1 MYTKCI
7 EYRGNIDYKEY
18 IMGFFKILHDYVK
31 DNYENG
37 IYRENEKRFEKDKN
51 SVDDY
56 QLGYEQAKRDY
67 HKHHTFKRFPSTAA
81 NFINIVANNKA
92 VEVSKFISG
101 YENAKHD
108 ILTKKTF

>member
-1 MYTKCI
+1 
-7 EYRGNIDYKEY
+7 
-18 IMGFFKILHDYVK
+18 MGFFKILHDYVK

-37 IYRENEKRFEKDKN
+37 IYRENEKWFEKDKN

-101 YENAKHD
+101 YENANTIFSQRRRFNFWIQVFSD
-108 ILTKKTF
+108 SSLN